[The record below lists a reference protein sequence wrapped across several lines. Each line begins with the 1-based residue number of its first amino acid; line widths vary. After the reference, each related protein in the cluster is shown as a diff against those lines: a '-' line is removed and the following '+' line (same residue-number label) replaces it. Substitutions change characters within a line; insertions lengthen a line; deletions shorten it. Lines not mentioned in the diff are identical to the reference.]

1 MNGPPLLLSN
11 HEKEETE
18 EEIGEGGLIKTCH
31 LCGKAQCGQRRGRVR
46 CAYCKR
52 VFCLQQLYK
61 KFKMRAD
68 PNDKA
73 FKCPRCLGICCCVTD
88 CQKPPPHVHCKVY
101 KVRQNKRRIRERAHQ
116 ADASLL
122 DNGNRVEGTIEKP
135 EIETSPFTYYP
146 DNATTLFP
154 LPPVENHGI
163 AYPENVL
170 TTTFYYSTD
179 TPKNT
184 SLVQHSDWLTQLN
197 LKILEDGG
205 NGEND
210 GGEAHSHGGNQFVE
224 NLRYYIQNR
233 ANMSSSE
240 LSLLQSQLLADA
252 NQLQS
257 RAEKSDIV
265 FRMVDSFNRNA
276 LHVTVTWNLR
286 NSSLGGNLRFDSQLD
301 SCQEVHDIPALF
313 TIVNCCPTVLFSLDV
328 NTSYNEH
335 NAISSLSRRFPTR
348 ASQASPFSTREL

>member
-1 MNGPPLLLSN
+1 M
-11 HEKEETE
+11 
-18 EEIGEGGLIKTCH
+18 
-31 LCGKAQCGQRRGRVR
+31 
-46 CAYCKR
+46 
-52 VFCLQQLYK
+52 
-61 KFKMRAD
+61 
-68 PNDKA
+68 
-73 FKCPRCLGICCCVTD
+73 
-88 CQKPPPHVHCKVY
+88 
-101 KVRQNKRRIRERAHQ
+101 
-116 ADASLL
+116 
-122 DNGNRVEGTIEKP
+122 
-135 EIETSPFTYYP
+135 
-146 DNATTLFP
+146 
-154 LPPVENHGI
+154 
-163 AYPENVL
+163 
-170 TTTFYYSTD
+170 
-179 TPKNT
+179 
-184 SLVQHSDWLTQLN
+184 
-197 LKILEDGG
+197 
-205 NGEND
+205 
-210 GGEAHSHGGNQFVE
+210 E

-348 ASQASPFSTREL
+348 ASQASPFSTRER